1 MSSPTSSTD
10 QSRATDETEQPA
22 VAERP
27 AQATPLLF
35 DRRVPMSER
44 QTIQYE
50 GTEIEVDP
58 KPDQQFSDVNAK
70 ENVVPVVWR

>member
-1 MSSPTSSTD
+1 MSRPTSTTD

-22 VAERP
+22 KAEWP
-27 AQATPLLF
+27 AQTTPLLF
-35 DRRVPMSER
+35 DRRVPLSER
-44 QTIQYE
+44 QTAQYE

-58 KPDQQFSDVNAK
+58 KPDLQFSDVNAK

>member
-1 MSSPTSSTD
+1 MSATD
-10 QSRATDETEQPA
+10 QSHPTRETEQPP

-27 AQATPLLF
+27 AQTTPLLF
-35 DRRVPMSER
+35 DKRVPLSER
-44 QTIQYE
+44 QTLQYE

-58 KPDQQFSDVNAK
+58 KPDLQFSDVNAK

>member
-1 MSSPTSSTD
+1 MSATD
-10 QSRATDETEQPA
+10 QSHPTRETEQPA

-27 AQATPLLF
+27 AQTTPLLF
-35 DRRVPMSER
+35 DKRVPMSER
-44 QTIQYE
+44 QTLQYE

-58 KPDQQFSDVNAK
+58 KPDLQTSDVNAK